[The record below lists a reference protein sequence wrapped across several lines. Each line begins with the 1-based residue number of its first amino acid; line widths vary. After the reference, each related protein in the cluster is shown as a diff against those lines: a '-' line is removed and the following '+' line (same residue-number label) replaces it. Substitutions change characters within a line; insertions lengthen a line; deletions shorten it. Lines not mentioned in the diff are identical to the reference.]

1 MKDEQELIR
10 KLKDEDQEFAKL
22 WEEHEHF
29 ENKLEEYT
37 KMRYLTTEQ
46 ELDKKR
52 IQKLKLLGKDRMA
65 EIIRKHKTTNAC

>member
-10 KLKDEDQEFAKL
+10 KLKEEDQEFAKL
-22 WEEHEHF
+22 WEEHEAF
-29 ENKLEEYT
+29 ESKLDEYA

-52 IQKLKLLGKDRMA
+52 IQKLKLQGKDRMA
-65 EIIRKHKTTNAC
+65 EIIRKYKTTNTC